1 MRIVFLSIALGSVLL
16 ASDLDAQ
23 INRVSEV
30 EKSMSFGTR
39 PGFAVGFTNTDKRVV
54 EDVWS
59 DFVKEN
65 FDSKLKKGKKD
76 ERTAAECNSISVS
89 AGQFTLYSMVE
100 KVGDGTQL
108 TAWFDIGAYFLNRND
123 DATHTEETK
132 ALLTKFYYEVRR
144 AALSLELKA
153 EEDKMKDLDNRL
165 KRLKRDNES
174 LHKDIANY
182 QAKIKKAEEELVQN
196 QKDQET
202 TLVDIER
209 QRGTVEQ
216 AQKRRDNVENEQR

>member
-1 MRIVFLSIALGSVLL
+1 MVTPDLS
-16 ASDLDAQ
+16 AQ
-23 INRVSEV
+23 INRVDEV

-39 PGFAVGFTNTDKRVV
+39 PGFAISFTNTDKRVV

-76 ERTAAECNSISVS
+76 ERTAASCRSISVS
-89 AGQFTLYSMVE
+89 AGDFTLYSMVE
-100 KVGDGTQL
+100 KVGDGAQL
-108 TAWFDIGAYFLNRND
+108 NVWFDIGAYFLNRND
-123 DATHTEETK
+123 DATRTEETK
-132 ALLTKFYYEVRR
+132 TLLTRFYYDVRR
-144 AALSLELKA
+144 AALTLEVKA

-165 KRLKRDNES
+165 KRLKRDNDN
-174 LHKDIANY
+174 LIDDIADY
-182 QAKIKKAEEELVQN
+182 KAKLKKAEEDLVKN

-202 TLVDIER
+202 TLVDIDR
-209 QRGTVEQ
+209 QRGSVEQ

>member
-1 MRIVFLSIALGSVLL
+1 MRTLILFLIVFAGAFS
-16 ASDLDAQ
+16 SDLSAQ

-76 ERTAAECNSISVS
+76 ERTAAECNSVSVS
-89 AGQFTLYSMVE
+89 AGKFTLYSMVE
-100 KVGDGTQL
+100 KVGDGAQL
-108 TAWFDIGAYFLNRND
+108 SVWFDIGAYFLNRND

-144 AALSLELKA
+144 AALTLELKA

-209 QRGTVEQ
+209 QRGTVDQ